1 MDLQVPEIMKKV
13 GIEAGGEEVEAR
25 VAENLFQKFKGL
37 SFCGSGK
44 MLFNFSRDTRSRV
57 DMMFLSKPL
66 YLYFLDSEKNVID
79 VQKAEPWSRDPRTW
93 RLYYPGEPYRYL
105 LESFEKL
112 ELEEG
117 EKLVFDL

>member
-1 MDLQVPEIMKKV
+1 MKKV